1 MLVDAT
7 LLIQDVQLLCFTV
20 VFGVLALERW
30 RDRTRRWL
38 WFTFLANAAGAI
50 FDLLGAR
57 LPVWIWHGIN
67 PEMIPLSYALL
78 NVALV
83 RFEGRGRKSIW
94 ASWAILLAALP
105 FFLAWCGNPSQ
116 MRTNALGDGA
126 IGLECAVSAVILF
139 RGQDRTTR
147 APRLLMGGFMALF
160 VPIELARFG
169 VAFLLHSD
177 PDVYPA
183 WLGMTSAVSYIVN
196 VSLLPLAFVWMMNA
210 RLEADLFRQTI
221 VDPLTEVLNRR
232 GLEQALEREI
242 ARYRRYGGELTVA
255 ILDLD
260 HFKQLND
267 THGHVAGDSVLKAVA
282 GILRKRLRV
291 TDAVGRFGGEEFVLV
306 LPQTDE
312 ARSGPI
318 LEFLC
323 QSIREHPFAFLKT
336 TVRATASFGAATTDG
351 RKSIQALELLHEA
364 DKALYRAK
372 GDGRDRVRFYAA
384 EGGAAEGDAAY
395 ARMRATTS

>member
-1 MLVDAT
+1 
-7 LLIQDVQLLCFTV
+7 
-20 VFGVLALERW
+20 
-30 RDRTRRWL
+30 
-38 WFTFLANAAGAI
+38 
-50 FDLLGAR
+50 
-57 LPVWIWHGIN
+57 
-67 PEMIPLSYALL
+67 
-78 NVALV
+78 
-83 RFEGRGRKSIW
+83 
-94 ASWAILLAALP
+94 
-105 FFLAWCGNPSQ
+105 

-126 IGLECAVSAVILF
+126 IGLECAISAAILF
-139 RGQDRTTR
+139 RGRDETTR

-160 VPIELARFG
+160 VPIELVRFG

-210 RLEADLFRQTI
+210 RLEADLVRQTI

-232 GLEQALEREI
+232 GLEQALDREI
-242 ARYRRYGGELTVA
+242 ARYRRYGHELTVA

-267 THGHVAGDSVLKAVA
+267 AHGHVAGDTVLTAVA

-291 TDAVGRFGGEEFVLV
+291 TDVVGRFGGEEFVLI
-306 LPQTDE
+306 LPHTDE
-312 ARSGPI
+312 TSSGPI

-323 QSIREHPFAFLKT
+323 QSIREHPTAFLKT

-384 EGGAAEGDAAY
+384 EGGAAEGDTAY